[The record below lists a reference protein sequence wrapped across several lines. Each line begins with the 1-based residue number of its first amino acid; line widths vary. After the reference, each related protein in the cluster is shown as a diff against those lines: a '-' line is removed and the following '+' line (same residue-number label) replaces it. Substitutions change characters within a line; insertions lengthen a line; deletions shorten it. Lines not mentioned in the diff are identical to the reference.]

1 MPAQTQQ
8 NATTKSATKRRSSSV
23 EKNLDDLFEH
33 ALKDIYYAE
42 KKILKSLPK
51 MIKAA
56 HDTDLKEG
64 LESHRQET
72 EGHVSKLEQ
81 VFSILGKA
89 PKAVKCEAID
99 GILSE
104 ADEVLKDFGRSK
116 ACDAAIIFSGQ
127 AVEHY
132 EITRYGSM
140 HAWASSLGMDDAAE
154 ILESILEEEKAADHK
169 LTDLAEGRINFAAE
183 EEDEAAGDVEELV

>member
-8 NATTKSATKRRSSSV
+8 NATTKSATKRKSSSV

-81 VFSILGKA
+81 VFSILGKT

-99 GILSE
+99 GILGE

>member
-1 MPAQTQQ
+1 MRTQTSQ
-8 NATTKSATKRRSSSV
+8 NEATKSKAKSKSN
-23 EKNLDDLFEH
+23 EKKLDDLFEH

-56 HDTDLKEG
+56 HDADLKQG
-64 LESHRQET
+64 LEDHRLET
-72 EGHVSKLEQ
+72 ESHVSKLEE

-89 PKAVKCEAID
+89 PRAVRCEAIEGILAEAD
-99 GILSE
+99 GILE
-104 ADEVLKDFGRSK
+104 DFGDTK

-140 HAWASSLGMDDAAE
+140 HAWATSLGMDDAADL
-154 ILESILEEEKAADHK
+154 IESILVQEKAADGK
-169 LTDLAEGRINFAAE
+169 LTELAESRINYAAE
-183 EEDEAAGDVEELV
+183 EEDEAAGDVD

>member
-1 MPAQTQQ
+1 MRTQTQQ
-8 NATTKSATKRRSSSV
+8 NETVKSAPKRKSASDG
-23 EKNLDDLFEH
+23 KKLDDLFEH

-56 HDTDLKEG
+56 HDQELKEG

-81 VFSILGKA
+81 VFSILGKS
-89 PKAVKCEAID
+89 PKAVKCEAIE
-99 GILSE
+99 GILTE
-104 ADEVLKDFGRSK
+104 AEEVLQDFGKSK
-116 ACDAAIIFSGQ
+116 ACDAAIIFCGQ

-140 HAWASSLGMDDAAE
+140 HAWATSLGMDDAAE
-154 ILESILEEEKAADHK
+154 ILESILEEEKAADSK
-169 LTDLAEGRINFAAE
+169 LTELAESRINFAAE
-183 EEDEAAGDVEELV
+183 EDDEAAGDIK

>member
-1 MPAQTQQ
+1 MRTQTLQ
-8 NATTKSATKRRSSSV
+8 TGPTKSSSKTKSKV
-23 EKNLDDLFEH
+23 QEKKLDDLFEH

-42 KKILKSLPK
+42 KKILKALPK

-56 HDTDLKEG
+56 HDGELKQG
-64 LESHRQET
+64 LENHRDET

-81 VFSILGKA
+81 VFSILGKT
-89 PKAVKCEAID
+89 PRAVKCEAID
-99 GILSE
+99 GILAE
-104 ADEVLKDFGRSK
+104 ADGVLEDFGKTK

-140 HAWASSLGMDDAAE
+140 HAWATSLGMDEAAE
-154 ILESILEEEKAADHK
+154 IIESILIEEKAADSK
-169 LTDLAEGRINFAAE
+169 LTDLAESRINYAAE
-183 EEDEAAGDVEELV
+183 EEDEAAGDNDLN

>member
-1 MPAQTQQ
+1 MRGQTSTQ
-8 NATTKSATKRRSSSV
+8 TSTKRKSATSDKR
-23 EKNLDDLFEH
+23 LDDLFEH

-42 KKILKSLPK
+42 KKILKALPK

-56 HDTDLKEG
+56 QDPELKQV
-64 LESHRQET
+64 LEDHRLET
-72 EGHVSKLEQ
+72 ESQVDKLEQ
-81 VFSILGKA
+81 IFGILGRS
-89 PKAVKCEAID
+89 PKAVKCEAIE

-104 ADEVLKDFGRSK
+104 ADEILKNFGNTK

-140 HAWASSLGMDDAAE
+140 HAWATSLGMDEAAE
-154 ILESILEEEKAADHK
+154 LIESILREEKAADEK
-169 LTDLAEGRINFAAE
+169 LTELAESRVNFAAE
-183 EEDEAAGDVEELV
+183 EGEEAAGDVVEAEV